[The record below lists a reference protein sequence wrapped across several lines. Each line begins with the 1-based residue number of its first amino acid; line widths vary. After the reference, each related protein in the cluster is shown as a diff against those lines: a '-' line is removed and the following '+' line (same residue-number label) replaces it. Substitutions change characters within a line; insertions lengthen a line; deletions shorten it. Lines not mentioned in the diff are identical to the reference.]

1 MAATAFEIQGRGGMS
16 DGLTARP
23 MVMGAAFLVCLAAFA
38 VMLQMGLHQ
47 TVLMLPLALGWG
59 VALFGLKP
67 FVEDDK
73 HYALY
78 FAFGIMAFIIFFLHE
93 TYELKGKERTF
104 PLIIGYA
111 GVVLSVLDIASVTE
125 TAIGRFVTRAFGA
138 MLDPDEIKQRAVSR
152 ELMIFAVMA
161 LGVLGIWLFGFLIAS
176 PIFVFLWML
185 IGGGKSLKL
194 SLYVGFATLVFI
206 YVLFEL
212 LLKYQLFPGV
222 VTTWIVE
229 MILE

>member
-1 MAATAFEIQGRGGMS
+1 MS
-16 DGLTARP
+16 DAFVSRP
-23 MVMGAAFLVCLAAFA
+23 IAVGAAFLVFMAGFL
-38 VMLQMGLHQ
+38 VMAQMGLHQ
-47 TVLMLPLALGWG
+47 TVLMLPLALAWG

-67 FVEDDK
+67 YVEDDK
-73 HYALY
+73 HNALY
-78 FAFGIMAFIIFFLHE
+78 FAFGIMAFMIFFLHE

-111 GVVLSVLDIASVTE
+111 GVVLSVLDIASVTD

-138 MLDPDEIKQRAVSR
+138 MLDPDEIKPRRVGR
-152 ELMIFAVMA
+152 ELTVFAIMS
-161 LGVLGIWLFGFLIAS
+161 LGVLSIWLFGFLIAS
-176 PIFVFLWML
+176 PIFVFLWVL

-206 YVLFEL
+206 YGLFEL
-212 LLKYQLFPGV
+212 ILKYELFPGI

-229 MILE
+229 MFLE

>member
-1 MAATAFEIQGRGGMS
+1 MNDSLR
-16 DGLTARP
+16 ARP
-23 MVMGAAFLVCLAAFA
+23 LVMGAAFLVCMAGFA
-38 VMLQMGLHQ
+38 VMLQLGLHQ
-47 TVLMLPLALGWG
+47 TVVMLPLALAWG

-67 FVEDDK
+67 LVDDDK
-73 HYALY
+73 MSALY
-78 FAFGIMAFIIFFLHE
+78 FAFGIMAFMIFFLHE

-111 GVVLSVLDIASVTE
+111 GIVFSVLDIASVTE

-138 MLDPDEIKQRAVSR
+138 MLDPDEIKPRRVGR
-152 ELMIFAVMA
+152 ELIVFGVMS

-194 SLYVGFATLVFI
+194 CLYVGFATLVFI
-206 YVLFEL
+206 YGLFEL
-212 LLKYQLFPGV
+212 ILKYELFPGV
-222 VTTWIVE
+222 LTTWIVE